1 MNPEKRLIE
10 EAFPLE
16 EVSDESVREKNI
28 RQGHIST
35 LHIWWA
41 RRPLSASRTTAFA
54 ALVRDP
60 GEEAR
65 EELLEL
71 VKQLAPWEVAS
82 GEAAGSDV
90 LLAKARE
97 LVRKN
102 FDGRAPRV
110 LDCFAGGGSIP
121 LEALRLGCETYALEY
136 NPVAVLILKCI
147 LEYPQRYGKALLSE
161 VKKWGEWVLEEAR
174 KELARFYPWTKM
186 ARFL

>member
-1 MNPEKRLIE
+1 MDHGRGKMNPEMRLLE

-16 EVSDESVREKNI
+16 EVSDESKREKNI

-54 ALVRDP
+54 ALVREE

-65 EELLEL
+65 KKLLEL
-71 VKQLAPWEVAS
+71 VKDLAPWGVAS
-82 GEAAGSDV
+82 GEDAGSDV

-110 LDCFAGGGSIP
+110 LDCFAGGAP
-121 LEALRLGCETYALEY
+121 
-136 NPVAVLILKCI
+136 
-147 LEYPQRYGKALLSE
+147 
-161 VKKWGEWVLEEAR
+161 
-174 KELARFYPWTKM
+174 FPWK
-186 ARFL
+186 RCG